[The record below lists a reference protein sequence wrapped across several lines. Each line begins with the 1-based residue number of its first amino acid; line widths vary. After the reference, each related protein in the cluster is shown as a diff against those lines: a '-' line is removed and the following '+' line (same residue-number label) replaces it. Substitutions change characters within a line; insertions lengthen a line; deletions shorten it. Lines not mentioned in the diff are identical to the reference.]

1 MGDVRASILRELADL
16 SANGATQTEF
26 DSATETVRQQ
36 LDLIYNEQI
45 NDEVLSVLTD
55 PAGNPDFMAFVDQ
68 YDLVD
73 QIDMAALAARLAAW
87 LPADQY
93 IAVTVTPR

>member
-1 MGDVRASILRELADL
+1 M
-16 SANGATQTEF
+16 
-26 DSATETVRQQ
+26 
-36 LDLIYNEQI
+36 
-45 NDEVLSVLTD
+45 LTD

-73 QIDMAALAARLAAW
+73 QIDMATLAARLAAW

-93 IAVTVTPR
+93 VAVTVTPR